1 MARYDTDK
9 NFERYDGLDK
19 PRNPKGIFVV
29 PTGSASV
36 LQVSSSIKGGTI
48 GSTKDTL
55 DLLSNLEDGGEYEET
70 WHESVHYLD
79 KRVTEI
85 SNGLNKLA
93 DAQSNLSGSS
103 ASSIATN
110 RAKTPLTIGTGG
122 SNALAG
128 NTTTISTAQANA
140 ITANSAKVS
149 MVIGT
154 KPSLALAGNTT
165 TISDAQATILQQ
177 TIVSSSAQIS
187 SDISGSFTAASASF
201 HTRVVANE
209 AASGSFS
216 SRVTANDAKTG
227 ISTSQ
232 ASAIT
237 ANTAKVSMVIGSRS
251 TQAKAG
257 NTTTISTQQASL
269 LTGLQ
274 KGISN
279 ATGHSIKFA
288 LAENGSLVIS
298 IDRSTYTISAG

>member
-1 MARYDTDK
+1 MARYDTEK

-19 PRNPKGIFVV
+19 PKNPKGIFVV

-36 LQVSSSIKGGTI
+36 LQVSSSIKGGTV

-55 DLLSNLEDGGEYEET
+55 DLLSNLEDGGEYEES

-128 NTTTISTAQANA
+128 NTTTISTAQAA
-140 ITANSAKVS
+140 
-149 MVIGT
+149 
-154 KPSLALAGNTT
+154 
-165 TISDAQATILQQ
+165 
-177 TIVSSSAQIS
+177 
-187 SDISGSFTAASASF
+187 
-201 HTRVVANE
+201 
-209 AASGSFS
+209 
-216 SRVTANDAKTG
+216 
-227 ISTSQ
+227 
-232 ASAIT
+232 AIT
-237 ANTAKVSMVIGSRS
+237 ANTAKVSMVIGTKDVQAKAGNTTTISDAQAAEIKANTKKVSMVIGTRS

-257 NTTTISTQQASL
+257 NTTTISDEQAERITSL
-269 LTGLQ
+269 A
-274 KGISN
+274 KGITN
-279 ATGHSIKFA
+279 GTGHAMK
-288 LAENGSLVIS
+288 LTLNGEGALVIE
-298 IDRSTYTISAG
+298 INRTTYTIAAD